1 LKLGHYIHK
10 NIVPTIENKSDSLV
24 VDKFFSY
31 FSSLSLPGDVIIA
44 TAKPNYAP
52 NVWIYIDPPI
62 SIAPNKL

>member
-31 FSSLSLPGDVIIA
+31 FSMEVFGGHVTYA
-44 TAKPNYAP
+44 TINPNYAP
-52 NVWIYIDPPI
+52 NV
-62 SIAPNKL
+62 